1 MEMEYLRWILLGTA
15 IILVVAVYFFS
26 RARSKKDQYQTPLDA
41 ANDVPSFNAVKEV
54 ENQWMHGVGP
64 VRVVADGAEEST
76 SKLTQDEVKFSAA
89 ESDDIKISA
98 EEEVVSEAKNI
109 SKPNSQEPVEPVK
122 NNSDDEKRVD
132 NNSEVGVYEDN
143 LHDEQLIKNITE
155 HETPE
160 RESVVEQVSSETEN
174 TEVAIDDVISVY
186 VLAQSDELI
195 KGEKILSASY
205 ALHMDFGAMKIFH
218 RHDQDEERKIQFSMA
233 NIKQPCWFEI
243 DNMNDLETPG
253 VSFFMQV
260 SLVDKPSAVLDEM
273 MITAHSLSSM
283 IGATLCGAQRKPLD
297 EAQTNELREKVKR
310 IEKLK
315 SQSV

>member
-64 VRVVADGAEEST
+64 VRVVSDDAEEST
-76 SKLTQDEVKFSAA
+76 SILTQDEVKFSAA

-98 EEEVVSEAKNI
+98 EKEIISEAKNI

-122 NNSDDEKRVD
+122 NKSDDEKRVD
-132 NNSEVGVYEDN
+132 NISEDN

-160 RESVVEQVSSETEN
+160 RESVIEQVSSETEN
-174 TEVAIDDVISVY
+174 TDVAIDDVISVY
-186 VLAQSDELI
+186 VLAQPDELI

-233 NIKQPCWFEI
+233 NIKQPGWFEI